1 MSYDRGPMTTETPA
15 SITAEEAQRGF
26 SISIVVSGI
35 RCLLTYLVFPF
46 LLPLLGLAP
55 GVGPVLGIGIGTFA
69 IAANGLSIRRFWRAQ
84 HRWRRPI
91 TMLHLGVIALLVVLV
106 ALDLVDLFG

>member
-1 MSYDRGPMTTETPA
+1 MTTETLA
-15 SITAEEAQRGF
+15 RITAEEAQRGF

-35 RCLLTYLVFPF
+35 RCSLTYLVFPF

-84 HRWRRPI
+84 HPWRRPI
-91 TMLHLGVIALLVVLV
+91 TMLHLGVITLLVVLV